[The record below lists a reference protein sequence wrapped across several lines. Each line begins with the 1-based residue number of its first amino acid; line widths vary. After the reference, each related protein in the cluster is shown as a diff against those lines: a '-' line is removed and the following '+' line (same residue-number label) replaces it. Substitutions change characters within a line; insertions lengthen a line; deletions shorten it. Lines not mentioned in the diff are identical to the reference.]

1 MPSAGPLTGVVGQGQ
16 VSEGRQGT
24 WEIPCLRLVVA
35 EPGAHSESK
44 APGAWEVRARHR
56 SEDAGELTL

>member
-1 MPSAGPLTGVVGQGQ
+1 
-16 VSEGRQGT
+16 
-24 WEIPCLRLVVA
+24 VA